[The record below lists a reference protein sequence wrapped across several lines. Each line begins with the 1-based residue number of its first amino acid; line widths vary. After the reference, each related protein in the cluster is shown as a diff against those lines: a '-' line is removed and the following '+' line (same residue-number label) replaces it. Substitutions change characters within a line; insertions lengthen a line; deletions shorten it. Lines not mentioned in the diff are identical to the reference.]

1 MPMVVH
7 WRPFSLFMD
16 SLFSIRSTLYSK
28 KYGVTLAR
36 FTHHKNNVI
45 YASTKEDGK
54 TIFHG
59 IFHSRSSFF
68 FLYQTR

>member
-1 MPMVVH
+1 MRVSYRMVN
-7 WRPFSLFMD
+7 WDANDLFN
-16 SLFSIRSTLYSK
+16 SVRSTLYSK

-54 TIFHG
+54 NVHIDL
-59 IFHSRSSFF
+59 ISLSC
-68 FLYQTR
+68 